1 MMELLGIVASPRK
14 MGNCEL
20 IVKAIAE
27 KVPPPVR
34 LRIVRLAGKEIR
46 PCKAC
51 YRCLSGDCPLQD
63 DFGAV
68 LAAVVSADAL
78 IVAAPTYL
86 RGPNSSLQRFLDRG
100 LHFWKHVDA
109 LDGKPA
115 VAIAVAGVRDGE
127 GHTLLAVENFLRGMG
142 MNVRGRAVIGAALP
156 GEALLSEEALASVAT
171 LAEALV
177 DPSPRPAASPS
188 CTQCGGTY
196 FEFRG
201 GDRVYCLLCGAVGS
215 VLAEDGGV
223 RLSTVPP
230 VHSWRGD
237 ESMHAHG
244 EWLREMRE
252 RYLRERV
259 RLKEVALR
267 YTGGEF
273 I

>member
-1 MMELLGIVASPRK
+1 MMEMLGIVASPRK

-27 KVPPPVR
+27 KVPPPAR

-51 YRCLSGDCPLQD
+51 YRCLSGDCPIED

-68 LAAVVSADAL
+68 LAAIVSADAL

-100 LHFWKHVDA
+100 LQFWKHVDA

-115 VAIAVAGVRDGE
+115 VAVAVAGVRDGE
-127 GHTLLAVENFLRGMG
+127 GHALLGVENFLRGMG
-142 MNVRGRAVIGAALP
+142 MSVKGRAVIRAALP
-156 GEALLSEEALASVAT
+156 GEALLSEEAMSSAAL

-177 DPSPRPAASPS
+177 DPVPRPAASPS
-188 CTQCGGTY
+188 CTECGGTY

-201 GDRVYCLLCGAVGS
+201 GDRVYCLLCGAGGS
-215 VLAEDGGV
+215 VLVEDGRV
-223 RLSTVPP
+223 RLRTVPP
-230 VHSWRGD
+230 AHGWRGD
-237 ESMHAHG
+237 ASMHAHG

-252 RYLRERV
+252 RYLRERT
-259 RLKEVALR
+259 RLKEAALR
-267 YTGGEF
+267 YAGGEF

>member
-1 MMELLGIVASPRK
+1 MELVGIVASPRK

-27 KVPPPVR
+27 KVPSPVR

-51 YRCLSGDCPLQD
+51 YRCLSGDCPIQD
-63 DFGAV
+63 DFGTV
-68 LAAVVSADAL
+68 LAAIVSADAL

-100 LHFWKHVDA
+100 LQFWKHVDA

-115 VAIAVAGVRDGE
+115 VAVAVAGVRDGE

-142 MNVRGRAVIGAALP
+142 MAVKGRAVIRAALP
-156 GEALLSEEALASVAT
+156 GEALLSEEAMAAAAE

-177 DPSPRPAASPS
+177 DPVPRSPASPS
-188 CTQCGGTY
+188 CTECGGTY

-201 GDRVYCLLCGAVGS
+201 GDRVYCLLCGAGGS
-215 VLAEDGGV
+215 VLAEDGRV
-223 RLSTVPP
+223 LLRTVPP
-230 VHSWRGD
+230 AHSWRGD
-237 ESMHAHG
+237 ASMRAHG

-252 RYLRERV
+252 RYLRERT
-259 RLKEVALR
+259 RLKEAAHR
-267 YTGGEF
+267 YAGGDF